1 MAHDQLADQQR
12 RIGPVRWRHGLWS
25 PEMAFGSYDVTLS
38 WILLL
43 MGVGRNDEL
52 TSGIFG

>member
-1 MAHDQLADQQR
+1 MAHDQLADRQR